1 MSEEVRLKG
10 EKNNIEKKEEN
21 EKEKEKENNHDK
33 KTELSDEAEKTENKE
48 VFQKREEPPYINI
61 RKVSTLSDSVVNY
74 FVISVCLFLHSA
86 YNFGW
91 WELKDEKNFLIGY
104 YIFAGATL
112 YIIGIFNWYEGKE
125 LLFLFD
131 FIFSFFFII
140 LFLKEKVGIIGD
152 NTQPNSKIE
161 GLFYILIF
169 AFILIIGIS
178 AKEKGV
184 IFIINYAVLFVGFV
198 FLFADKFFE
207 KTKWL
212 KYVRYYAF
220 IVSAAFLWITG
231 ILKLVNNCLN
241 NKLNVILGPTD

>member
-10 EKNNIEKKEEN
+10 EKDNIEKKEE
-21 EKEKEKENNHDK
+21 KEEKENAHDK
-33 KTELSDEAEKTENKE
+33 KTELSDEAEKTEKKE
-48 VFQKREEPPYINI
+48 SFQKREENQFINI
-61 RKVSTLSDSVVNY
+61 RKVSTLSDSVINY

-86 YNFGW
+86 YNLGW
-91 WELKDEKNFLIGY
+91 WELKNEKNFLIGY

-112 YIIGIFNWYEGKE
+112 YIIGILNWYEGKE

-131 FIFSFFFII
+131 FIFSFIFII
-140 LFLKEKVGIIGD
+140 LFLKEKVGIIGN
-152 NTQPNSKIE
+152 NTAPNSKIE

-169 AFILIIGIS
+169 AFILIIGLS
-178 AKEKGV
+178 AKEKGI

-198 FLFADKFFE
+198 FLFANKFFE
-207 KTKWL
+207 KTNWL
-212 KYVRYYAF
+212 RYVHYYAF